1 LTPFC
6 NKSLNGREN
15 TKELNCGLD
24 LPRSFTN
31 RVIRL
36 NKVCNIPKER
46 TMRRGT
52 CKKLETKEGRK
63 NWINTFMEGPS
74 ELVSGRKLT
83 IAHSSEFGS
92 YSFLNMI

>member
-1 LTPFC
+1 
-6 NKSLNGREN
+6 
-15 TKELNCGLD
+15 
-24 LPRSFTN
+24 
-31 RVIRL
+31 
-36 NKVCNIPKER
+36 
-46 TMRRGT
+46 MRRGT